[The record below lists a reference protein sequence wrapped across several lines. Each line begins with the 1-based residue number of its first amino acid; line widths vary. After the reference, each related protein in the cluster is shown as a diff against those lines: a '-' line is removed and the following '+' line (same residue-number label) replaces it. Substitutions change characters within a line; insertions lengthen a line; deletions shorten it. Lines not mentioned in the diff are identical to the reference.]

1 MMIVKPIIGGMYD
14 SVSYLVGDNNKA
26 VVIDAGVKCEK
37 VLETA
42 KELNLTIEKII
53 LTHGHV
59 DHISELNEIV
69 KNTNAMVYIH
79 IDDQN
84 SLTDPRFNLSAYA
97 GMSTT
102 YDGKYEVLRDGSKIQ
117 LESLEFKIIHTPGHT
132 VGSICIEVNNTLF
145 SGDTL
150 FRFGYGRVDFPNGSF
165 EDIYNSIVNKLF
177 TLPDNMI
184 VYPGHGNSSTIE
196 MEKRANP
203 IKSSAQW

>member
-1 MMIVKPIIGGMYD
+1 MIVKPVFGGMYD
-14 SVSYLVGDNNKA
+14 SISYLIGDNKKA
-26 VVIDAGVKCEK
+26 VLIDAGVKCEK
-37 VLETA
+37 VLAAA
-42 KELNLTIEKII
+42 KELNLTIEKVI

-59 DHISELNEIV
+59 DHIIELNEIV
-69 KNTNAMVYIH
+69 KNTNATVYIH
-79 IDDQN
+79 VNDKSALEDA
-84 SLTDPRFNLSAYA
+84 RYNLSAFS
-97 GMSTT
+97 GMATF
-102 YDGKYEVLRDGSKIQ
+102 YNGKYEVLRDGSIIQ

-177 TLPDNMI
+177 VLPNDMV
-184 VYPGHGNSSTIE
+184 VYPGHGNSTTIE

>member
-1 MMIVKPIIGGMYD
+1 MIVKPIYGGMYD
-14 SVSYLVGDNNKA
+14 SISYLVGDNKRA
-26 VVIDAGVKCEK
+26 VLIDAGVKCEK
-37 VLETA
+37 VLAAA
-42 KELNLTIEKII
+42 KELDLTIEKVI

-59 DHISELNEIV
+59 DHILELNEIV
-69 KNTNAMVYIH
+69 KNTNATVYIH
-79 IDDQN
+79 IDDK
-84 SLTDPRFNLSAYA
+84 SALADTRYNLSAFS
-97 GMSTT
+97 GMATS
-102 YDGKYEVLRDGSKIQ
+102 YNGKYEVLRDGSKIQ

-132 VGSICIEVNNTLF
+132 VGSICIEANNTLF

-177 TLPDNMI
+177 LLPDDMI
-184 VYPGHGNSSTIE
+184 VYPGHGNSTTIE

>member
-1 MMIVKPIIGGMYD
+1 MIVKPVVGGLYD
-14 SVSYLVGDNNKA
+14 SISYLVGDKKKA
-26 VVIDAGVKCEK
+26 VLIDAGVKCEK
-37 VLETA
+37 VLAAA
-42 KELNLTIEKII
+42 KELDLTIEKVI

-59 DHISELNEIV
+59 DHIIELNEIV
-69 KNTNAMVYIH
+69 KSTNAIVYIH
-79 IDDQN
+79 IDDKTA
-84 SLTDPRFNLSAYA
+84 LADARYNLSAFT
-97 GMSTT
+97 GMAAS
-102 YDGKYEVLRDGSKIQ
+102 YSGKYEVLRDGSKIQ

-177 TLPDNMI
+177 LLPDDMI
-184 VYPGHGNSSTIE
+184 VYPGHGNSTTIE

-203 IKSSAQW
+203 IKSSTQW